1 MDYDGD
7 GILDMISGSYDPG
20 DIYLFRGL
28 GKGKYAARELLRDE
42 KGVPI
47 VHHPKQLAEYHA
59 IQKKTGKKYPS
70 GKDVIQARVA
80 SFGSWPAMTDWDGDG
95 DLDMLIG
102 TFGGFLYLR
111 INEGSRTEPR
121 FAAESVQVNANG
133 RPLRVNGHANP
144 VVADWD
150 GDGVWDLVV
159 GASDGAVVW
168 YRNEGEKGAPA
179 LGASHEL
186 LPARAAS
193 TKVLT
198 QYLAPG
204 EEPGRGVRSQIC
216 VVDYNHDG
224 KLDLLVGDYSSVLRR
239 KQNLGA
245 DEKAKLAEIVAEER
259 ELLAKSDDD
268 QDKTLAKVRERKREF
283 YAKKRATQSH
293 VWLFLRT

>member
-28 GKGKYAARELLRDE
+28 GKGKYAERELLRDVN
-42 KGVPI
+42 GVPL

-59 IQKKTGKKYPS
+59 IQRKTGKNYPS
-70 GKDVIQARVA
+70 GKDVIRARVA

-111 INEGSRTEPR
+111 INAGSRTEPR
-121 FAAESVQVNANG
+121 FAAESVQVNASG
-133 RPLRVNGHANP
+133 SPLHVTSHANP

-168 YRNEGEKGAPA
+168 YRNEGEQGAPA
-179 LGASHEL
+179 FAASHEL
-186 LPARAAS
+186 LPALAS
-193 TKVLT
+193 RKFLT

-204 EEPGRGVRSQIC
+204 EEPGRGVRNQIC
-216 VVDYNHDG
+216 VVDYNRDG
-224 KLDLLVGDYSSVLRR
+224 KLDLLVGDYSSVRRR

-245 DEKAKLAEIVAEER
+245 DETAKLAEIVAQER
-259 ELLAKSDDD
+259 ELMARTGDGKV
-268 QDKTLAKVRERKREF
+268 KALAKVRERKRKF
-283 YAKKRATQSH
+283 YKKGATQSH
-293 VWLFLRT
+293 VWLFLRK